1 MLVFTGMGGVA
12 MFGTVLRSFDLGIGE
27 GIHVVWDYI
36 NITFIKLLRRE
47 SFHQSKQT
55 IIHTINLFYRSLSMW
70 KAVSCT
76 FEPSLCNMYR
86 SF

>member
-1 MLVFTGMGGVA
+1 MLVFAGMRGVPV
-12 MFGTVLRSFDLGIGE
+12 FGTVLGPLDLGISE

-36 NITFIKLLRRE
+36 NITSIKLLRRE

-76 FEPSLCNMYR
+76 FEPSLCSMYR